1 RGKNMN
7 SNIDNM
13 DEIQPN
19 KVEELLKNNEDV
31 AVLDVREDEEVAM
44 GMIEDAIH
52 IPLANIPYNM
62 DKLSKDKHYITVCR
76 SGSRS
81 NMAAAYLWEH
91 GFKVA
96 NMAGG
101 MLEWDGEIII

>member
-1 RGKNMN
+1 MN

-76 SGSRS
+76 SRSRS

>member
-1 RGKNMN
+1 MN
-7 SNIDNM
+7 NNI
-13 DEIQPN
+13 DEIQPT
-19 KVEELLKNNEDV
+19 KVEELLKNNEDT
-31 AVLDVREDEEVAM
+31 AILDVREDEEVAM

-62 DKLSKDKHYITVCR
+62 DKLSKDKHYIAVCR

-81 NMAAAYLWEH
+81 NMAATYLQEH
-91 GFKVA
+91 GFKVS

-101 MLEWDGEIII
+101 MLKWDGEIII